1 MKFFEELKNRNVYK
15 VATAYVVSAWL
26 IIQVVGTMGSNLNW
40 PDSVAALVTKIL
52 IVGFPISLV
61 LAWIYEL
68 TPQGFKRTGNSQED
82 TNENKKVGRRL
93 NQIIIGL
100 MALALTL
107 VLAERLFF
115 TGVLSGIYSKE
126 ATIAVL
132 PFKNDSPEEKNT
144 YFCNGITEGVREN
157 LSKIPSFSV
166 ISRTS
171 VEQYRENPLPVAE
184 IAKEL
189 GVNYVLEGSVLR
201 LENRS
206 MIRARLIFA
215 SEDRQMWSQ
224 EYDREL
230 EDIFAVLAEV
240 TKNIAEELET
250 TISPEVLKNIE
261 ELPTEDLTAYDYYLQ
276 GREHMNI
283 YGLGSNKNDL
293 EHADHLFQR
302 ALALDTAF
310 AKAFVERTIIF
321 REKHQY
327 EFYNNERLVD
337 SMLYLCN
344 KAISLDPYLADAY
357 WVRGAFY
364 DDFLY
369 DIPRAMED
377 LNRALE
383 LNPSHVGTIGQLA
396 VLNWA
401 HYRKI
406 IPALRLYRKLEKLE
420 HSPRVLYSTYITMS
434 QLYWDLW
441 EHEKGYYYLDKAIT
455 YNTELN
461 SLKAWYYVQQGRY
474 SDAVTLIEN
483 TGNLAAL
490 GFFHL
495 LLEDYE
501 KALQYW
507 EAWEL
512 KVVAEGVQG
521 IEELESWHRYGQ
533 VLAGLGREEEAKAM
547 MQKQLDLNEKLLVNY
562 QRAHLVYYESAGIHS
577 FLGDKQHAIVY
588 LRKFDS
594 INRWDD
600 GKLHFIQRDPLFDNI
615 REDVE
620 FKEIVTR
627 RLEENKRIREEI
639 AMLQAAGEL

>member
-1 MKFFEELKNRNVYK
+1 
-15 VATAYVVSAWL
+15 
-26 IIQVVGTMGSNLNW
+26 
-40 PDSVAALVTKIL
+40 
-52 IVGFPISLV
+52 
-61 LAWIYEL
+61 
-68 TPQGFKRTGNSQED
+68 
-82 TNENKKVGRRL
+82 
-93 NQIIIGL
+93 
-100 MALALTL
+100 
-107 VLAERLFF
+107 
-115 TGVLSGIYSKE
+115 
-126 ATIAVL
+126 
-132 PFKNDSPEEKNT
+132 
-144 YFCNGITEGVREN
+144 
-157 LSKIPSFSV
+157 
-166 ISRTS
+166 
-171 VEQYRENPLPVAE
+171 
-184 IAKEL
+184 
-189 GVNYVLEGSVLR
+189 
-201 LENRS
+201 
-206 MIRARLIFA
+206 
-215 SEDRQMWSQ
+215 
-224 EYDREL
+224 
-230 EDIFAVLAEV
+230 
-240 TKNIAEELET
+240 
-250 TISPEVLKNIE
+250 
-261 ELPTEDLTAYDYYLQ
+261 
-276 GREHMNI
+276 
-283 YGLGSNKNDL
+283 
-293 EHADHLFQR
+293 
-302 ALALDTAF
+302 
-310 AKAFVERTIIF
+310 
-321 REKHQY
+321 
-327 EFYNNERLVD
+327 
-337 SMLYLCN
+337 
-344 KAISLDPYLADAY
+344 
-357 WVRGAFY
+357 
-364 DDFLY
+364 
-369 DIPRAMED
+369 
-377 LNRALE
+377 
-383 LNPSHVGTIGQLA
+383 
-396 VLNWA
+396 
-401 HYRKI
+401 
-406 IPALRLYRKLEKLE
+406 
-420 HSPRVLYSTYITMS
+420 MS